1 MTTLERI
8 RRAIHVISAQ
18 QSLIRAQRH
27 LIESKDREIERL
39 HLEQAKEMQAMAC
52 AWLVS
57 IERPE
62 IDLRDDLATLES
74 DMANTVA
81 RLEEH
86 IL

>member
-8 RRAIHVISAQ
+8 RYAARIIRKQRALIASQ
-18 QSLIRAQRH
+18 QHQ
-27 LIESKDREIERL
+27 IEHL
-39 HLEQAKEMQAMAC
+39 HLEHAREMQAMAC
-52 AWLVS
+52 AWLIS

-62 IDLRDDLATLES
+62 VDLRDDLATLES